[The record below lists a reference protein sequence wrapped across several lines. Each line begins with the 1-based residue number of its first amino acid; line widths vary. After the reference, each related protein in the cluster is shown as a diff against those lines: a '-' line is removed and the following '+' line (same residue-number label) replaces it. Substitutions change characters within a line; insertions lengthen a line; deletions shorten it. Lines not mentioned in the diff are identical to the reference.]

1 MTSSKTT
8 HPFRKLP
15 RFGGM
20 AALSLAC
27 GLSFAASALAQGTE
41 RLGDFQDWS
50 AFRFE
55 ESGKSVC
62 YMASQPKKAE
72 GNYSKRGDIY
82 VIITHRPGEGT
93 YDEVSVVAGYSYK
106 KDSTVEMKIGD
117 VKKNLFTQDDAAWA
131 ADKETD
137 EQLVQAMVRGH
148 TMVVTGSS
156 SRGTL
161 TTDSYS
167 LLGFTKAHQTI
178 DKACPRG

>member
-1 MTSSKTT
+1 MTSAFTSFLT
-8 HPFRKLP
+8 RKLL
-15 RFGGM
+15 RFGRA
-20 AALSLAC
+20 AALSLSLCVA
-27 GLSFAASALAQGTE
+27 FAATALAQGTE

-55 ESGKSVC
+55 ESGKPVC
-62 YMASQPKKAE
+62 YMASQPQRAE
-72 GNYSKRGDIY
+72 GNYSKRGDVY

-93 YDEVSVVAGYSYK
+93 FDEVSVVAGYSYK
-106 KDSTVEMKIGD
+106 KDSTAEMKIGD
-117 VKKNLFTQDDAAWA
+117 VKKTLFTQDDAAWA

-137 EQLVQAMVRGH
+137 DALVSAMIRGH
-148 TMVVTGSS
+148 TMVVKGTS

-178 DKACPRG
+178 DKACSRG